1 MLSLTLNFELKI
13 AKRPTMKAVIP
24 VAGIGTRL
32 RPHTHT
38 QPKSL
43 IPVAGKPI
51 LAHIVDQLVDAG
63 ITDFIFIIGYLGDK
77 IEEYISNHYPS
88 INASFVIQTT
98 GKGTG
103 HAIWLAKEKIG
114 NEPILVVFGDTI
126 CEVDWK
132 EIISSPNSL
141 LGVKKV
147 EDPRQFG
154 VAEADAE
161 GRITKLIE
169 KPAIPKSNLALVGI
183 YKILETA
190 ELMRCLDN
198 IIENNIKTQ
207 NEFHLTDAMMCMV
220 TGGTGFYT
228 FNVTSWFDCGKKE
241 ILLQTNQLL
250 LKRGAF
256 EKVDPD
262 SVQNSII
269 IPPVFIGKGCR
280 ISNSIIGPNVSIG
293 EHVLIESSIIRET
306 IIGPFAELNFA
317 VLNNSLIGNDASL
330 QGTVHSL
337 NLGDSAEINFG

>member
-1 MLSLTLNFELKI
+1 MSNFLILNSISK
-13 AKRPTMKAVIP
+13 KHQHMKAVIP

-51 LAHIVDQLVDAG
+51 LAHIIDQLVAVG
-63 ITDFIFIIGYLGDK
+63 VNDFVFIIGYLGDK
-77 IEEYISNHYPS
+77 IEEYISKSYPN

-103 HAIWLAKEKIG
+103 HAIWLAKEKI
-114 NEPILVVFGDTI
+114 NNDPILIVFGDTI
-126 CEVDWK
+126 CEVNWK
-132 EIISSPNSL
+132 EIIDAPNSL

-147 EDPRQFG
+147 DDPRQFG
-154 VAEADAE
+154 VAEVSEDNK
-161 GRITKLIE
+161 ITRLIE

-183 YKILETA
+183 YKINETKD
-190 ELMRCLDN
+190 LMQCLDN
-198 IIENNIKTQ
+198 IIDSNIKNQ
-207 NEFHLTDAMMCMV
+207 NEFHLTDALMCMV
-220 TGGTGFYT
+220 SMGINFYT
-228 FNVTSWFDCGKKE
+228 YNVTSWFDCGKKE

-250 LKRGAF
+250 LKRGNF
-256 EKVDPD
+256 EAVDPE

-269 IPPVFIGKGCR
+269 IPPVFIDKGCR

-293 EHVLIESSIIRET
+293 EHVLIESSIIKET
-306 IIGPFAELNFA
+306 IIGPFAELNYA

>member
-1 MLSLTLNFELKI
+1 
-13 AKRPTMKAVIP
+13 MKAIIP

-63 ITDFIFIIGYLGDK
+63 VQDFVFIIGYLGDK
-77 IEEYISNHYPS
+77 IEEYISKNYPG
-88 INASFVIQTT
+88 IKASFVMQTT

-103 HAIWLAKEKIG
+103 HAIWLAKDHIR
-114 NEPILVVFGDTI
+114 NESILIVFGDTI

-132 EIISSPNSL
+132 EIIQSNHSL

-147 EDPRQFG
+147 DDPRQFG
-154 VAEADAE
+154 VAEADKD
-161 GRITKLIE
+161 GKIVKLIE

-183 YKILETA
+183 YKILETT
-190 ELMRCLDN
+190 ELLKCLDN
-198 IIENNIKTQ
+198 IIGNNIKTQ

-220 TGGTGFYT
+220 NGGTSFYT
-228 FNVTSWFDCGKKE
+228 YNVTSWFDCGKKE

-250 LKRGAF
+250 LKRGGYD
-256 EKVDPD
+256 KVDPE

-269 IPPVFIGKGCR
+269 IPPVFIDKGCR

-293 EHVLIESSIIRET
+293 EHVLIESSIIRES
-306 IIGPFAELNFA
+306 IIGPFAELNYA

>member
-1 MLSLTLNFELKI
+1 
-13 AKRPTMKAVIP
+13 MKAIIP

-63 ITDFIFIIGYLGDK
+63 MKEFVFIIGYLGDK
-77 IEEYISNHYPS
+77 IEEYISNNYPG
-88 INASFVIQTT
+88 IQASFVMQTT

-103 HAIWLAKEKIG
+103 HAIWLAKEQI
-114 NEPILVVFGDTI
+114 NNDPILIVFGDTI

-132 EIISSPNSL
+132 EIINSKHSL

-147 EDPRQFG
+147 DDPRQFG
-154 VAEADAE
+154 VAEVDNN
-161 GRITKLIE
+161 GKILKLIE

-183 YKILETA
+183 YKILETN
-190 ELMRCLDN
+190 ELMKCLDN
-198 IIENNIKTQ
+198 IISNNIKTQ

-220 TGGTGFYT
+220 SGGSNFYT
-228 FNVTSWFDCGKKE
+228 YNVTSWFDCGKKE

-250 LKRGAF
+250 LKRGNF

-262 SVQNSII
+262 AVQNSII

-293 EHVLIESSIIRET
+293 EHVLIESSIIRES

>member
-1 MLSLTLNFELKI
+1 
-13 AKRPTMKAVIP
+13 MKAVIP

-51 LAHIVDQLVDAG
+51 LAHIIDQLVAVG
-63 ITDFIFIIGYLGDK
+63 VNDFVFIIGYLGDK
-77 IEEYISNHYPS
+77 IEEYISKSYPN

-103 HAIWLAKEKIG
+103 HAIWLAKEKI
-114 NEPILVVFGDTI
+114 NNDPILIVFGDTI
-126 CEVDWK
+126 CEVNWK
-132 EIISSPNSL
+132 EIIDAPNSL

-147 EDPRQFG
+147 DDPRQFG
-154 VAEADAE
+154 VAEVSEDNK
-161 GRITKLIE
+161 ITRLLE

-183 YKILETA
+183 YKIDETKD
-190 ELMRCLDN
+190 LMLCLDN
-198 IIENNIKTQ
+198 IIDSNIKNQ
-207 NEFHLTDAMMCMV
+207 NEFHLTDALMCMV
-220 TGGTGFYT
+220 SMGISFYT
-228 FNVTSWFDCGKKE
+228 YNVTSWFDCGKKE

-250 LKRGAF
+250 LKRGNF
-256 EKVDPD
+256 EAVDPE

-269 IPPVFIGKGCR
+269 IPPVFIDKGCR

-293 EHVLIESSIIRET
+293 EHVLIESSIIKET
-306 IIGPFAELNFA
+306 IIGPFAELNYA

>member
-1 MLSLTLNFELKI
+1 
-13 AKRPTMKAVIP
+13 MKAVIP

-51 LAHIVDQLVDAG
+51 LGHIVDQLVEAG
-63 ITDFIFIIGYLGDK
+63 MTEFVFIIGYLGDK
-77 IEEYISNHYPS
+77 IEEYISKTYPS
-88 INASFVIQTT
+88 IKASFVMQTT

-103 HAIWLAKEKIG
+103 HAIWLAKDAIG
-114 NEPILVVFGDTI
+114 DSPILVVFGDTI

-132 EIISSPNSL
+132 EIIRYPKSV

-147 EDPRQFG
+147 DDPRQFG
-154 VAEADAE
+154 VAEVDKD
-161 GRITKLIE
+161 GRILKLVE
-169 KPAIPKSNLALVGI
+169 KPSIPKSNLALVGI
-183 YKILETA
+183 YKIMETK
-190 ELMRCLDN
+190 ELMTCLTSN
-198 IIENNIKTQ
+198 IENNLKTL

-220 TGGTGFYT
+220 ALGTEFYT
-228 FNVTSWFDCGKKE
+228 YNVAAWFDCGKKE
-241 ILLQTNQLL
+241 VLLQTNQLL
-250 LKRGAF
+250 LKRGHFAQP
-256 EKVDPD
+256 DPH
-262 SVQNSII
+262 SFLNSII
-269 IPPVFIGKGCR
+269 IPPVFIDKGCS

-293 EHVLIESSIIRET
+293 EQAVIESSIIRES

-317 VLNNSLIGNDASL
+317 VLNSSLIGNDASL

>member
-1 MLSLTLNFELKI
+1 
-13 AKRPTMKAVIP
+13 MKAVIP

-51 LAHIVDQLVDAG
+51 LAHIIDQLVAVG
-63 ITDFIFIIGYLGDK
+63 VNDFVFIIGYLGDK
-77 IEEYISNHYPS
+77 IEEYISKSYPN

-103 HAIWLAKEKIG
+103 HAIWLAKEKI
-114 NEPILVVFGDTI
+114 NNDPILIVFGDTI
-126 CEVDWK
+126 CEVNWK
-132 EIISSPNSL
+132 EIIDAPNSL

-147 EDPRQFG
+147 DDPRQFG
-154 VAEADAE
+154 VAEVSEDNK
-161 GRITKLIE
+161 ITRLLE

-183 YKILETA
+183 YKINETKD
-190 ELMRCLDN
+190 LMQCLDN
-198 IIENNIKTQ
+198 IIDSNIKNQ
-207 NEFHLTDAMMCMV
+207 NEFHLTDALMCMV
-220 TGGTGFYT
+220 SMGINFYT
-228 FNVTSWFDCGKKE
+228 YNVTSWFDCGKKE

-250 LKRGAF
+250 LKRGNF
-256 EKVDPD
+256 EAVDPE

-269 IPPVFIGKGCR
+269 IPPVFIDKGCR

-293 EHVLIESSIIRET
+293 EHVLIESSIIKET
-306 IIGPFAELNFA
+306 IIGPFAELNYA